1 MYSLDIFSQYVKQVI
16 SKGEEIIYVYTSIVN
31 GFKAKLKKNGSVVPL
46 LSNNE

>member
-1 MYSLDIFSQYVKQVI
+1 MYSLNIFSQYVKRVI
-16 SKGEEIIYVYTSIVN
+16 SKGEEIIYVYTVN